1 MPSDTDPSSHTYR
14 CIHTNINMYTHKK
27 RKKRKGRLCASGFA
41 VSFFLNFLSF
51 FLRIFS
57 DILRLCGPYSYNS
70 YHIFSHIAITEDQE
84 EDEEDE
90 DSDYMAYVHISSI
103 LDG

>member
-1 MPSDTDPSSHTYR
+1 MQHTYPSLHTHS
-14 CIHTNINMYTHKK
+14 CIYTGINKYTKMYQKEGHVP
-27 RKKRKGRLCASGFA
+27 GFA
-41 VSFFLNFLSF
+41 VFCFFGF
-51 FLRIFS
+51 FFGKFS
-57 DILRLCGPYSYNS
+57 DILCCCGPYSYNS

>member
-1 MPSDTDPSSHTYR
+1 MFGDSMLFVAIKEHFIKY
-14 CIHTNINMYTHKK
+14 TNI
-27 RKKRKGRLCASGFA
+27 L
-41 VSFFLNFLSF
+41 FFLLT
-51 FLRIFS
+51 FS
-57 DILRLCGPYSYNS
+57 DIFCCCGPYSYNS

-90 DSDYMAYVHISSI
+90 DSDDMAYVHLSSI

>member
-1 MPSDTDPSSHTYR
+1 M
-14 CIHTNINMYTHKK
+14 CQW
-27 RKKRKGRLCASGFA
+27 LCCELF
-41 VSFFLNFLSF
+41 V
-51 FLRIFS
+51 RTFS
-57 DILRLCGPYSYNS
+57 DILRCCGPYSYNS

-90 DSDYMAYVHISSI
+90 DSDYMAYVHLSSI

>member
-1 MPSDTDPSSHTYR
+1 MEAV
-14 CIHTNINMYTHKK
+14 CQW
-27 RKKRKGRLCASGFA
+27 LCYELF
-41 VSFFLNFLSF
+41 V
-51 FLRIFS
+51 RTFS
-57 DILRLCGPYSYNS
+57 DILRCRGGPYSYNS

-90 DSDYMAYVHISSI
+90 DSDYMTYVHLSSI

>member
-1 MPSDTDPSSHTYR
+1 MCQWLNCEIY
-14 CIHTNINMYTHKK
+14 
-27 RKKRKGRLCASGFA
+27 
-41 VSFFLNFLSF
+41 FFD
-51 FLRIFS
+51 S
-57 DILRLCGPYSYNS
+57 DILRCCGPYSYNS

-90 DSDYMAYVHISSI
+90 DSDYMAYVHLSSI